1 MKINKALIAL
11 AMQLAL
17 QNTCKHQFG
26 EMDSAGKQTCS
37 LCFKRI
43 GAPIQYPTSTTNPK
57 DSP

>member
-1 MKINKALIAL
+1 MPSNEQREAIGDE
-11 AMQLAL
+11 MAL
-17 QNTCKHQFG
+17 QATCKHQFG